1 MSLNKKNYEIIA
13 EELERIIESGII
25 KPGEKLDTI
34 ENLAKQYHVGRST
47 IREALSNLKARGL
60 IESRQGGGTYV
71 MNHPLQAIDSLQNL
85 QTTNKTELVQ
95 IMQVRK
101 IIEVGTIELAA
112 MYRTKENLDEL
123 ERIVQQMGE
132 TTGSEE
138 VTQIYDVN
146 FHVAIARASQNPL
159 LVTVLE
165 SISATMIH
173 TIRESRKLWMYSEQS
188 SNNRLLDEHR
198 KMYEAIKEQDPKKAV
213 NIMKTHLG
221 KVEGVL
227 NPNSECPV

>member
-71 MNHPLQAIDSLQNL
+71 MSHPLQAMDSLQNL
-85 QTTNKTELVQ
+85 QTNNKTELVQ

-101 IIEVGTIELAA
+101 IIELGTIELAA

-123 ERIVQQMGE
+123 ERIVQQME
-132 TTGSEE
+132 ESMGSEE

-146 FHVAIARASQNPL
+146 FHIAIARASQNPL

-165 SISATMIH
+165 SISTTMIH

-198 KMYEAIKEQDPKKAV
+198 KMYEAIKEQDAKKAV
-213 NIMKTHLG
+213 TIMKTHLG

-227 NPNSECPV
+227 NPKSECPI